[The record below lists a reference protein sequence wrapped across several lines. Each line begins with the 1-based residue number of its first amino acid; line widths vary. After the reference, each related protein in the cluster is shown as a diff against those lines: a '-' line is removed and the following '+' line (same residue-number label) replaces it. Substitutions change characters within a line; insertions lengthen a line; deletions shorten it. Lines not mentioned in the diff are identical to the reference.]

1 LAGACLFVDG
11 LAGLAGWLA
20 GWLAV
25 TAHRTGEVARDGS
38 AVVVDARSLASNDWV
53 AAMIL
58 GVQLAAQTQ
67 RAEAVAARKREEHRT
82 QLGLYAEGEA
92 VVDDVEDL
100 SDW

>member
-1 LAGACLFVDG
+1 M
-11 LAGLAGWLA
+11 
-20 GWLAV
+20 
-25 TAHRTGEVARDGS
+25 
-38 AVVVDARSLASNDWV
+38 NDWV